1 MIESITQTLQSL
13 LTPAGLRQLA
23 VFAGCVALAFILVQ
37 PMRRWA
43 RRSWPARVR
52 SPWLRRMLQL
62 GNRAIVPLLVSLL
75 SGLAGLF
82 FAVLDWDSTVFEWL
96 RTLANY
102 WVFYAIAAAFF
113 DINYLPEQ
121 ARVWKRYLLIPL
133 GAIVLVLDWFGLLD
147 DVLLWAPLP
156 DQLPE
161 FTLGTL
167 IVAVIATVIGLSL
180 ARGLRE
186 FLQERFLPDSGLD
199 PTKGR
204 VVAVTTYYALV
215 GVVFLIALSA
225 IGIDL
230 TTLTVILGGLSVGIG
245 LGLQEIIKN
254 FVAGLVLIFERSVS
268 PGDLVQIGTDTGTV
282 KEVGVRAM
290 TIGRGVDNV
299 DMVVPNA
306 RFMTDTLFNFS
317 RDAKGVRIRITV
329 GVSYDAEPRQAA
341 ETLLAAAQHPKL
353 LADPAPAVVFSGFG
367 DSTLNF
373 DLFAWVADP
382 GDQWAVG
389 GRHRDCLPAARHS
402 RAFLDYWFL
411 KSESR
416 SLRRFRRRR

>member
-1 MIESITQTLQSL
+1 VIESITQTLQSL

-353 LADPAPAVVFSGFG
+353 LADPAPSVVFSGFG

-382 GDQWAVG
+382 GDQWAVASDLRFQVWDALRAAG
-389 GRHRDCLPAARHS
+389 IEIAYPQRDIHV
-402 RAFLDYWFL
+402 
-411 KSESR
+411 R
-416 SLRRFRRRR
+416 SWTTGS

>member
-1 MIESITQTLQSL
+1 MIESITQALQSL
-13 LTPAGLRQLA
+13 LSPAGLRQLA
-23 VFAGCVALAFILVQ
+23 VFAGCVALAFVLAQ
-37 PMRRWA
+37 PIRRWA

-75 SGLAGLF
+75 SGLAGLVF
-82 FAVLDWDSTVFEWL
+82 VISGWDASTLDWL
-96 RTLANY
+96 RTLASY
-102 WVFYAIAAAFF
+102 WVFYAIAAAYF
-113 DINYLPEQ
+113 DINYQPNQ
-121 ARVWKRYLLIPL
+121 AHVWKRYVLIPL
-133 GAIVLVLDWFGLLD
+133 GVVVLALDWFGFLD

-161 FTLGTL
+161 LTLGTL
-167 IVAVIATVIGLSL
+167 IIAAIATVVGLAL
-180 ARGLRE
+180 ARGVRE

-204 VVAVTTYYALV
+204 LIAVSTYYALV
-215 GVVFLIALSA
+215 GVVFLIALST

-353 LADPAPAVVFSGFG
+353 LADPAPSVVFSGFG

-382 GDQWAVG
+382 GDQWAVASDLRFQVWDALRAAG
-389 GRHRDCLPAARHS
+389 IEIAYPQRDIHV
-402 RAFLDYWFL
+402 
-411 KSESR
+411 R
-416 SLRRFRRRR
+416 SWTTGS

>member
-13 LTPAGLRQLA
+13 LSPAGLRQFA
-23 VFAGCVALAFILVQ
+23 VFAGCVALAFVLVH
-37 PMRRWA
+37 PIRRWA

-52 SPWLRRMLQL
+52 SPWLRRMLQIA
-62 GNRAIVPLLVSLL
+62 NRAIVPLLVSLL

-82 FAVLDWDSTVFEWL
+82 FVALNWDSTVFHWL

-102 WVFYAIAAAFF
+102 WVFYAIAAALF

-121 ARVWKRYLLIPL
+121 ARVWKRYLLLPL
-133 GAIVLVLDWFGLLD
+133 GAIILVLDWFGLLD

-156 DQLPE
+156 DQLPQ
-161 FTLGTL
+161 FTLGAL
-167 IVAVIATVIGLSL
+167 IVAVIATVVGLSV

-186 FLQERFLPDSGLD
+186 FLQDRFLPDSGLD
-199 PTKGR
+199 PSKGR
-204 VVAVTTYYALV
+204 VIAVTTYYAMV

-268 PGDLVQIGTDTGTV
+268 PGDIVQIGTDTGTV

-290 TIGRGVDNV
+290 TIGRGTDNV

-329 GVSYDAEPRQAA
+329 GLSYDAEPRQAA
-341 ETLLAAAQHPKL
+341 AVLLAAAQHPKL
-353 LADPAPAVVFSGFG
+353 LADPAPSVVFTSFG
-367 DSTLNF
+367 DSAINF
-373 DLFAWVADP
+373 DLFTWVANP
-382 GDQWAVG
+382 SDQWVVASDLRFQVWDALKAAG
-389 GRHRDCLPAARHS
+389 IEMAYPQRDIHL
-402 RAFLDYWFL
+402 
-411 KSESR
+411 R
-416 SLRRFRRRR
+416 SVDF

>member
-353 LADPAPAVVFSGFG
+353 LADPAPSVVFSGFG

-382 GDQWAVG
+382 GDQWAVASDLRFQVWDALRAAG
-389 GRHRDCLPAARHS
+389 IEIAYPQRDIHV
-402 RAFLDYWFL
+402 
-411 KSESR
+411 R
-416 SLRRFRRRR
+416 SWTTGS

>member
-1 MIESITQTLQSL
+1 MIESLTQTLQTL
-13 LTPAGLRQLA
+13 LSPAGLRQFA
-23 VFAGCVALAFILVQ
+23 VFAGCVVLAFVLVQ

-43 RRSWPARVR
+43 RRGWPARVR
-52 SPWLRRMLQL
+52 SPWLRRMLQI

-75 SGLAGLF
+75 SGLVLLF
-82 FAVLDWDSTVFEWL
+82 FVAMDWDSTIYRWL

-102 WVFYAIAAAFF
+102 WVFYAVAAAFF

-133 GAIVLVLDWFGLLD
+133 GVVILVLDWFGLLD
-147 DVLLWAPLP
+147 DVLMWSPLP
-156 DQLPE
+156 DQLPQL
-161 FTLGTL
+161 TLGSL
-167 IVAVIATVIGLSL
+167 IIAVTATIVGLAL
-180 ARGLRE
+180 ARGVRE

-199 PTKGR
+199 PSKGR
-204 VVAVTTYYALV
+204 VIAVSTYYALV

-225 IGIDL
+225 IGINL

-254 FVAGLVLIFERSVS
+254 FVAGLVLILERSVS

-290 TIGRGVDNV
+290 TIGRGADNV

-317 RDAKGVRIRITV
+317 RDAKGVRIRISV
-329 GVSYDAEPRQAA
+329 GLSYNVEPRQAA
-341 ETLLAAAQHPKL
+341 DILLAAARHPKL
-353 LADPAPAVVFSGFG
+353 LADPAPSVAFTGIGESA
-367 DSTLNF
+367 LNF
-373 DLFAWVADP
+373 DLFAWVTDP
-382 GDQWAVG
+382 GDQWAVASDLRYQVWDALKAAG
-389 GRHRDCLPAARHS
+389 IELAYPQRDIHV
-402 RAFLDYWFL
+402 
-411 KSESR
+411 R
-416 SLRRFRRRR
+416 SWTTGSD

>member
-1 MIESITQTLQSL
+1 MIESLTQTLQTL
-13 LTPAGLRQLA
+13 LSPAGLRQFA
-23 VFAGCVALAFILVQ
+23 VFAGCVVLAFVLVQ

-43 RRSWPARVR
+43 RRGWPARVR
-52 SPWLRRMLQL
+52 SPWLRRMLQI

-75 SGLAGLF
+75 SGLVLLF
-82 FAVLDWDSTVFEWL
+82 FVAMDWDSTIYRWL

-102 WVFYAIAAAFF
+102 WVFYAVAAAFF
-113 DINYLPEQ
+113 DINYLPDQ

-133 GAIVLVLDWFGLLD
+133 GVVILVLDWFGLLD
-147 DVLLWAPLP
+147 DVLMWAPLP
-156 DQLPE
+156 DQLPQL
-161 FTLGTL
+161 TLGSL
-167 IVAVIATVIGLSL
+167 IIAVTATIVGLAL
-180 ARGLRE
+180 ARGVRE

-199 PTKGR
+199 PSKGR
-204 VVAVTTYYALV
+204 VIAVSTYYALV

-225 IGIDL
+225 IGINL

-290 TIGRGVDNV
+290 TIGRGADNV

-317 RDAKGVRIRITV
+317 RDAKGVRLRISI
-329 GVSYDAEPRQAA
+329 GVSYDTAPRLVAD
-341 ETLLAAAQHPKL
+341 TLLAAAQHPKL
-353 LADPAPAVVFSGFG
+353 LADPPPSAVFASIGE
-367 DSTLNF
+367 STLNF
-373 DLFAWVADP
+373 DLFAWVTDP
-382 GDQWAVG
+382 ADQWAVASDL
-389 GRHRDCLPAARHS
+389 RYQVWDALKAADIEIAYPQRDIHVRSWAAG
-402 RAFLDYWFL
+402 A
-411 KSESR
+411 E
-416 SLRRFRRRR
+416 

>member
-13 LTPAGLRQLA
+13 LSPAGLRQFA
-23 VFAGCVALAFILVQ
+23 VFAGCVALAFVLVH
-37 PMRRWA
+37 PIRRWA

-52 SPWLRRMLQL
+52 SPWLRRMLQIA
-62 GNRAIVPLLVSLL
+62 NRAIVPLLVSLL

-82 FAVLDWDSTVFEWL
+82 FVALGWDSTIFHWL

-102 WVFYAIAAAFF
+102 WVFYAIAAALF

-121 ARVWKRYLLIPL
+121 ARVWKRYLLLPL
-133 GAIVLVLDWFGLLD
+133 GAIILVLDWFGLLD

-156 DQLPE
+156 DQLPQ
-161 FTLGTL
+161 FTLGAL
-167 IVAVIATVIGLSL
+167 IVAVIATVVGLSV

-186 FLQERFLPDSGLD
+186 FLQDRFLPDSGLD
-199 PTKGR
+199 PSKGR
-204 VVAVTTYYALV
+204 VIAVTTYYAMV

-268 PGDLVQIGTDTGTV
+268 PGDIVQIGTDTGTV

-317 RDAKGVRIRITV
+317 RDAKGVRIKISI
-329 GVSYDAEPRQAA
+329 GVSYDAEPRQTAVV
-341 ETLLAAAQHPKL
+341 LLGAAQHAKL
-353 LADPAPAVVFSGFG
+353 LAEPAPSVAFTGFG

-373 DLFAWVADP
+373 DLFTWVADP
-382 GDQWAVG
+382 SDQWAVASDLRFQVWDALKAAG
-389 GRHRDCLPAARHS
+389 IEMAYPQRDIHL
-402 RAFLDYWFL
+402 
-411 KSESR
+411 R
-416 SLRRFRRRR
+416 SVDF

>member
-382 GDQWAVG
+382 GDQWAVASDLRFQVWDALRAAG
-389 GRHRDCLPAARHS
+389 IEIAYPQRDIHV
-402 RAFLDYWFL
+402 
-411 KSESR
+411 R
-416 SLRRFRRRR
+416 SWTTGS

>member
-13 LTPAGLRQLA
+13 LSPAGLRQFA
-23 VFAGCVALAFILVQ
+23 VFAGCVALAFVLVH
-37 PMRRWA
+37 PIRRWA

-52 SPWLRRMLQL
+52 SPWLRRMLQIA
-62 GNRAIVPLLVSLL
+62 NRAIVPLLVSLL

-82 FAVLDWDSTVFEWL
+82 FVALNWDSTVFHWL

-121 ARVWKRYLLIPL
+121 ARVWKRYLLLPL
-133 GAIVLVLDWFGLLD
+133 GAIILVLDWFGLLD

-156 DQLPE
+156 DQLPQ
-161 FTLGTL
+161 FTLGAL
-167 IVAVIATVIGLSL
+167 IVAVIATVVGLSV

-186 FLQERFLPDSGLD
+186 FLQDRFLPDSGLD
-199 PTKGR
+199 PSKGR
-204 VVAVTTYYALV
+204 VIAVTTYYAMV

-268 PGDLVQIGTDTGTV
+268 PGDIVQIGTDTGTV

-290 TIGRGVDNV
+290 TIGRGTDNV

-329 GVSYDAEPRQAA
+329 GLSYDAEPRQAA
-341 ETLLAAAQHPKL
+341 AVLLAAAQHPKL
-353 LADPAPAVVFSGFG
+353 LADPAPSVVFTSFG
-367 DSTLNF
+367 DSAINF
-373 DLFAWVADP
+373 DLFTWVANP
-382 GDQWAVG
+382 SDQWVVASDLRFQVWDALKAAG
-389 GRHRDCLPAARHS
+389 IEMAYPQRDIHL
-402 RAFLDYWFL
+402 
-411 KSESR
+411 R
-416 SLRRFRRRR
+416 SVDF

>member
-1 MIESITQTLQSL
+1 VIESITQTLQSL

-382 GDQWAVG
+382 GDQWAVASDLRFQVWDALRAAG
-389 GRHRDCLPAARHS
+389 IEIAYPQRDIHV
-402 RAFLDYWFL
+402 
-411 KSESR
+411 R
-416 SLRRFRRRR
+416 SWTTGS

>member
-13 LTPAGLRQLA
+13 LSPAGLRQFA

-52 SPWLRRMLQL
+52 SPWLHRMLQI

-75 SGLAGLF
+75 SGLASLF
-82 FAVLDWDSTVFEWL
+82 FAVLDWDSTVFLWL

-102 WVFYAIAAAFF
+102 WVFYAIVAAYF

-133 GAIVLVLDWFGLLD
+133 GAIILVLDWFGLLD
-147 DVLLWAPLP
+147 DVLMWAPLP

-204 VVAVTTYYALV
+204 VVAVTTYYAMV

-317 RDAKGVRIRITV
+317 RDATGVRIRISV
-329 GVSYDAEPRQAA
+329 GVDYDSDPRQVAD
-341 ETLLAAAQHPKL
+341 TLLAAAQHPQL
-353 LADPAPAVVFSGFG
+353 LADPAPAVIFTGFG
-367 DSTLNF
+367 DSSMNF
-373 DLFAWVADP
+373 DLFAWIADP
-382 GDQWAVG
+382 GVQAAVASDVRFQVWDALKAAG
-389 GRHRDCLPAARHS
+389 IEIAYPQRDIHV
-402 RAFLDYWFL
+402 
-411 KSESR
+411 R
-416 SLRRFRRRR
+416 SWNTST

>member
-13 LTPAGLRQLA
+13 LSPAGLRQFA
-23 VFAGCVALAFILVQ
+23 VFAGCVALAFVLVH
-37 PMRRWA
+37 PIRRWA

-52 SPWLRRMLQL
+52 SPWLRRMLQIA
-62 GNRAIVPLLVSLL
+62 NRAIVPLLVSLL
-75 SGLAGLF
+75 SGLAGLIF
-82 FAVLDWDSTVFEWL
+82 IALDWDSTVFHWL

-121 ARVWKRYLLIPL
+121 ARVWKRYLLLPL
-133 GAIVLVLDWFGLLD
+133 GAIILVLDWFGLLD

-156 DQLPE
+156 DQLPQ
-161 FTLGTL
+161 FTLGAL
-167 IVAVIATVIGLSL
+167 IVAVIATVVGLSV

-186 FLQERFLPDSGLD
+186 FLQDRFLPDSGLD

-204 VVAVTTYYALV
+204 VIAVTTYYAMV

-268 PGDLVQIGTDTGTV
+268 PGDIVQIGTDTGTV

-290 TIGRGVDNV
+290 TIGRGADNV

-329 GVSYDAEPRQAA
+329 GVSYDAEPRQTAA
-341 ETLLAAAQHPKL
+341 VLLGAAQHAKL
-353 LADPAPAVVFSGFG
+353 LAEPAPSVTFTWFG

-382 GDQWAVG
+382 SDQWAVASDLRFQVWDALKAAG
-389 GRHRDCLPAARHS
+389 IEMAYPQRDIHL
-402 RAFLDYWFL
+402 
-411 KSESR
+411 R
-416 SLRRFRRRR
+416 SVDFGF